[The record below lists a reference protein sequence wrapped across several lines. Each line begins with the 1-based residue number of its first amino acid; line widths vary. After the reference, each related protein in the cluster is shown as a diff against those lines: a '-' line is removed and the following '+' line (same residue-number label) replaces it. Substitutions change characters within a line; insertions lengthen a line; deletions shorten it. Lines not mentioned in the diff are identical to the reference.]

1 MVNIFVVDIYMWFFK
16 NLKIKVI
23 LVERVII
30 RFIILMFL
38 IYVIL
43 WVKIFKLIYIFFILI
58 VIYRE
63 GFRIE
68 MKVLEVDF

>member
-23 LVERVII
+23 LVEREII
-30 RFIILMFL
+30 IYIILMFL

>member
-23 LVERVII
+23 LVEREII
-30 RFIILMFL
+30 IYCVLMFL

>member
-23 LVERVII
+23 LVERESI
-30 RFIILMFL
+30 RYIILMFL

>member
-23 LVERVII
+23 LVEREII
-30 RFIILMFL
+30 RYIILMFL